1 MSPRDEQHLDPE
13 LIGLLALGENPGTPD
28 ELATTQRHL
37 ASCARCSA
45 EVEELAAVTR
55 QVRQTTGAERLVA
68 PPALVWDAVVAE
80 VDGAPEGSASADVVL
95 LAPRRRVSWLTTAAA
110 ACIGL
115 VVGGGAM
122 FAATSGQ
129 RSTAPAP
136 AVVASA
142 SLAPLPGSSATGN
155 VQVVST
161 SSGPRVQVDVTG
173 LAPGNGYYEVW
184 LLDKDGKKLVALGA
198 LDGSARGSFAMPQG
212 IAMTD
217 YPVVDVSLQAPN
229 GDPSHSHHSLVR
241 GTLPT

>member
-28 ELATTQRHL
+28 ELAATQRHL

-55 QVRQTTGAERLVA
+55 QVRATTGAERLVA
-68 PPALVWDAVVAE
+68 PPAQVWEAVRAE
-80 VDGAPEGSASADVVL
+80 VDGAASAEVVPI
-95 LAPRRRVSWLTTAAA
+95 ATRRRVSWVTTAAA

-115 VVGGGAM
+115 LVGGGAVY
-122 FAATSGQ
+122 AATAGQ
-129 RSTAPAP
+129 RATVPAP

-142 SLAPLPGSSATGN
+142 SLAPLPGSTASGN

-173 LAPGNGYYEVW
+173 LAPVSGYYEVW

-241 GTLPT
+241 GTLAT

>member
-1 MSPRDEQHLDPE
+1 
-13 LIGLLALGENPGTPD
+13 
-28 ELATTQRHL
+28 
-37 ASCARCSA
+37 
-45 EVEELAAVTR
+45 VEELAAVTR
-55 QVRQTTGAERLVA
+55 QVRTVSGAELLVA
-68 PPALVWDAVVAE
+68 PPAHVWEAIAAE
-80 VDGAPEGSASADVVL
+80 VDGASATATSADVVQ
-95 LAPRRRVSWLTTAAA
+95 LAPRRRISWVSTAAA

-122 FAATSGQ
+122 YAGTSGQ
-129 RSTAPAP
+129 RTTTPAP

-142 SLAPLPGSSATGN
+142 SLAPLPGSTATGN

-161 SSGPRVQVDVTG
+161 STGPRVQVDVTG
-173 LAPGNGYYEVW
+173 LAPVNGYYEVW

-217 YPVVDVSLQAPN
+217 YPVVDVSLQEPN